1 MVTTLLSH
9 HVKTYNN
16 DENSWEWTGSVE
28 SQLKK
33 KFCFEVDLPGFVVI
47 FKTEIPSF
55 LTLFLWTQLKAIL
68 VCKFV
73 GVFFPLFFS
82 HYSTLDD

>member
-47 FKTEIPSF
+47 FKTEILSF
-55 LTLFLWTQLKAIL
+55 LTFIFMDPVEGNISLQ
-68 VCKFV
+68 VCR
-73 GVFFPLFFS
+73 GFFPPLFFS
-82 HYSTLDD
+82 LFYFR